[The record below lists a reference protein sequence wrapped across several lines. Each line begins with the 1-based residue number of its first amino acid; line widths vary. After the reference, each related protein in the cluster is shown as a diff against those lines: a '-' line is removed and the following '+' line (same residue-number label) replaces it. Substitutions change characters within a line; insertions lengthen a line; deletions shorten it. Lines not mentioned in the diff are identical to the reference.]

1 MEPTLGQADWR
12 KSSYS
17 GGTGNCVEVAG
28 NLPGIVAV
36 RDSQD
41 SGGPAL
47 IMPPASWRALTRKVR
62 SGGLDLAATPVCLPL
77 EEPTREGEPWCSPAT
92 SLGSMPGRS
101 AGSPRTAASRA
112 AAEILP
118 GHQPQPAHA
127 RHAGVISQETPP
139 CGRLRRTRSTRS
151 TALPRGRRG
160 ASR

>member
-41 SGGPAL
+41 PGGPAL
-47 IMPPASWRALTRKVR
+47 IVTPAAWRALTRKVR
-62 SGGLDLAATPVCLPL
+62 SGGLNLAAIPVRPSKNPREKANPGAAGGFAGIDARALGR
-77 EEPTREGEPWCSPAT
+77 EPVHGREP
-92 SLGSMPGRS
+92 
-101 AGSPRTAASRA
+101 A

-118 GHQPQPAHA
+118 GHQPQPAPA
-127 RHAGVISQETPP
+127 RHAGVISQESLP

-151 TALPRGRRG
+151 TALPRGRRD